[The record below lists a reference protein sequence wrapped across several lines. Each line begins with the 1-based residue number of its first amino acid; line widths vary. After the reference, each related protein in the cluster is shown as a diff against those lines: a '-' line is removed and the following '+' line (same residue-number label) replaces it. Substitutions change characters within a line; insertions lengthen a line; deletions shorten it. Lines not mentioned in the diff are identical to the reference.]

1 MIYFNNAATSFPKPA
16 SVIRAVAENL
26 KTPPSNPHRENVTA
40 AHQQIQCRDKI
51 AAFFNFPY
59 PQRVILCSGATDA
72 LNMAI
77 NGILKPQNHVITTQ
91 IEHNAVLRPL
101 YHLRDNGSIALT
113 IIDCCQPGRVYVKKI
128 AASIAPETRLVV
140 IGHASNV
147 TGALQDIDSIYHLCA
162 QHNIPLLIDMSQSAG
177 AVAIDTA
184 EFPLAIW
191 AFTGHKSLLGP
202 QGTGGLLIGEAID
215 LIPWRLGGTG
225 IHSDLESMPN
235 IWPLK
240 YEAGT
245 PNTPGLAGLTAAI
258 DYLQTHGIKYFAD
271 KKVALSRHLCEEL
284 LKLPET
290 VLFAEAPDNNCC
302 GVVSFNIK
310 GWSPDDIG
318 YILQNSFDIR
328 IRTGL
333 HCAPLVH
340 HALGTFPQGT
350 IRVSFSAFNQHDEI
364 DELMRALQSI
374 IK

>member
-1 MIYFNNAATSFPKPA
+1 
-16 SVIRAVAENL
+16 
-26 KTPPSNPHRENVTA
+26 
-40 AHQQIQCRDKI
+40 
-51 AAFFNFPY
+51 
-59 PQRVILCSGATDA
+59 
-72 LNMAI
+72 
-77 NGILKPQNHVITTQ
+77 
-91 IEHNAVLRPL
+91 
-101 YHLRDNGSIALT
+101 
-113 IIDCCQPGRVYVKKI
+113 
-128 AASIAPETRLVV
+128 
-140 IGHASNV
+140 
-147 TGALQDIDSIYHLCA
+147 
-162 QHNIPLLIDMSQSAG
+162 
-177 AVAIDTA
+177 
-184 EFPLAIW
+184 
-191 AFTGHKSLLGP
+191 
-202 QGTGGLLIGEAID
+202 
-215 LIPWRLGGTG
+215 
-225 IHSDLESMPN
+225 MPN

-271 KKVALSRHLCEEL
+271 KKVVLSRHLCEEL

-302 GVVSFNIK
+302 GVVSFNIN